1 MTTLLIWNAR
11 LVNEGVI
18 FESDVYI
25 RDGLIEQISLN
36 LSHLSSDHFIDA
48 KGLHLLPGMIDTQFS
63 LASST
68 FSEEHFL
75 CETKAAVAGGIT
87 SIMLLPNINSEQDT
101 GLPNADQL
109 EQLLPSLKNNLAI
122 YEVANPV
129 NLSASTDSSTRSHT
143 CAVFAS
149 MISVSDY
156 YRFDSLELVE
166 ALVALSSIVVA
177 LEADDMPS
185 VLENEESYRQIYGD
199 DIPIQFHSVI
209 RGAKSC
215 AATAEAV
222 LRISEKLE
230 KQIHLLHVSCT
241 EEIELI
247 ERAKRHD
254 SLVTADVCSHFLTFS
269 EGDYEQKGALLKYN
283 PAIKSDID
291 RAALMQGLL
300 DNNITNI
307 CSGHIPYS
315 IEEKQGSY
323 FEVASGMP
331 QAQLALP
338 AILEHFQD
346 EIFSLEMIVDKIS
359 HSVAD
364 TFLIKDRGYIR
375 EGYWA
380 DLVLVDIEESFIARN
395 EDVLSTAGW
404 TIYSGNEFRS
414 SVVKTIVNGEVVWSK
429 KDDVDGVNS
438 GKLLEFNR

>member
-1 MTTLLIWNAR
+1 MTTLLICNAQ

-25 RDGLIEQISLN
+25 RDGRIEQISPN
-36 LSHLSSDHFIDA
+36 LSHLSSDRFIDA
-48 KGLHLLPGMIDTQFS
+48 KGLYLLPGMIDTQFS

-68 FSEEHFL
+68 FSEERFL
-75 CETKAAVAGGIT
+75 SETSAAVAGGIT
-87 SIMLLPNINSEQDT
+87 SVMLLPTINSEQKT
-101 GLPNADQL
+101 GLPKAKQL
-109 EQLLPSLKNNLAI
+109 EQLRPNLKNNLAI
-122 YEVANPV
+122 YEVANPI
-129 NLSASTDSSTRSHT
+129 NLGVYVDSSIKGHI

-149 MISVSDY
+149 MIGVSDY
-156 YRFDSLELVE
+156 YRFDSLQLVEELVG
-166 ALVALSSIVVA
+166 LSSVVVA
-177 LEADDMPS
+177 IEADDMPS

-199 DIPIQFHSVI
+199 DIPIPFHSVI

-215 AATAEAV
+215 ADTTEAV
-222 LRISEKLE
+222 LGISEKLN
-230 KQIHLLHVSCT
+230 KQIHILHVSCT

-247 ERAKRHD
+247 ESAKRHD

-269 EGDYEQKGALLKYN
+269 ESDYEQKGALLKYN

-291 RAALMQGLL
+291 RASLMQGLL

-307 CSGHIPYS
+307 CSGHTPYS
-315 IEEKQGSY
+315 LKEKQGSY
-323 FEVASGMP
+323 FEVAAGMP

-346 EIFSLEMIVDKIS
+346 QIFSLELIVEKIS

-380 DLVLVDIEESFIARN
+380 DLVLVDIDESFIARN

-414 SVVKTIVNGEVVWSK
+414 SVVNTIVNGDVVWSK
-429 KDDVDGVNS
+429 KDDVDVRGS